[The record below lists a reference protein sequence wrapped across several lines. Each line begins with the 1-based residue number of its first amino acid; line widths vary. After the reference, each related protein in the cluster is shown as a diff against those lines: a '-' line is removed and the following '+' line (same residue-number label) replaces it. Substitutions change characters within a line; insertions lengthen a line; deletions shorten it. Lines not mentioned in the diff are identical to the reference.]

1 MANVTKI
8 KFRRDTAANWSS
20 KNPTPAAG
28 EPCYET
34 DTGKF
39 KIGDGGTAYS
49 SLPYI
54 SGGSTIVDSAL
65 STTSTNPV
73 QNKVITTALNGKLA
87 SNSAN
92 YIKSLSISGK
102 TITYTKGDGST
113 GTLTTQDTTYKQ
125 ATGTNLGLVKLYT
138 STGTSTD
145 GTMDRNSITNALNAK
160 LTSNSANYI
169 KSMSI
174 SGKTI
179 TYTKGDGNT
188 GTLTTQDTTYKQATT
203 TVLGLVKLY
212 TSTGTSTD
220 GTMTRGAITTALNGK
235 LNANDKYILDGG
247 TFA

>member
-34 DTGKF
+34 NTGKF
-39 KIGDGGTAYS
+39 KIGNGSTAYN

-54 SGGSTIVDSAL
+54 DGGSITVDSAL

-73 QNKVITTALNGKLA
+73 QNKVITTELNNKLASNSANYIKSLSISGQTITYTKGDGNTGTLTTQDTTYSQATGTALGLVKLYTSTGSSTDGTMDRNSITTALNAKLA

-102 TITYTKGDGST
+102 TITYTKGDNTT
-113 GTLTTQDTTYKQ
+113 GTLTTQDTTYSQ
-125 ATGTNLGLVKLYT
+125 AT
-138 STGTSTD
+138 S
-145 GTMDRNSITNALNAK
+145 SI
-160 LTSNSANYI
+160 
-169 KSMSI
+169 
-174 SGKTI
+174 
-179 TYTKGDGNT
+179 
-188 GTLTTQDTTYKQATT
+188 
-203 TVLGLVKLY
+203 LGLVKLY

-235 LNANDKYILDGG
+235 LNANDTYILDGG